1 MPAGRSRR
9 FRAAAWCCVDGSL
22 RTFPIKVC
30 HYPGLER
37 HPQHELAKRQMGWSL
52 PDSQGFGGMVSFEIK
67 GDAAVCLANAPLCG
81 TSLSYALGRR
91 RPSGSLG
98 SSRSSGER
106 PAWVAPRRGQR
117 HAGSA
122 HPPLHWPG
130 TRRGPHRGPTAG
142 ADAQLAC

>member
-67 GDAAVCLANAPLCG
+67 GDAAEAIRVVGKLKVFGRA
-81 TSLSYALGRR
+81 TSLGGTESLAEHRRSVEGEVSDTPEALIRLSIGLEHEEDLIEDLRQA
-91 RPSGSLG
+91 LM
-98 SSRSSGER
+98 RS
-106 PAWVAPRRGQR
+106 
-117 HAGSA
+117 
-122 HPPLHWPG
+122 
-130 TRRGPHRGPTAG
+130 
-142 ADAQLAC
+142 